1 MCSCERCFSRVSKS
15 TAFGRFQDAECE
27 ASNFRYVP
35 LFNWISKFA
44 QAIMKTWCRIVLP
57 FPAQKIKEK
66 KENSREAERIIEY
79 SKSISTRAE
88 TILKKSPFL
97 FSATTK
103 KTLPVT
109 MAPIKP
115 WCTTQKRNKSYF
127 LPILTLLIHTNLT

>member
-1 MCSCERCFSRVSKS
+1 M
-15 TAFGRFQDAECE
+15 QNE

-103 KTLPVT
+103 KNF
-109 MAPIKP
+109 AS
-115 WCTTQKRNKSYF
+115 NNGSYKALVHYSKEKQVIF
-127 LPILTLLIHTNLT
+127 LTKIDTFNSYQPNLSSSNLIEL